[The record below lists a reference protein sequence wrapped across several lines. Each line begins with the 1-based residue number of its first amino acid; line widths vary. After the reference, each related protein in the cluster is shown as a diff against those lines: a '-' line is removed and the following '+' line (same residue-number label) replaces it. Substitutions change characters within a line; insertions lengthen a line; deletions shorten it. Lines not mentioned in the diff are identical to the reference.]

1 MVSTMNFEEYIGVG
15 KEFCLMSRFV
25 SLSPMCPR
33 HYLTANS
40 CIHEGYLDYDWP
52 RDWDYGWNRVGS
64 GVGADTCGP
73 GGAGAEQFW
82 NCAEVKIKRN
92 KSKEDKK
99 KKQSEKTSGSS
110 ADKFARGNKKKD
122 KPDKKRKKPDKRKK
136 PGKEDRQK
144 DKKKRPGKRKNSPKK
159 KRDEDKHNM
168 RKPMYPTEHGMKRGI
183 AR

>member
-1 MVSTMNFEEYIGVG
+1 MRNIAAGREIPPLANTI
-15 KEFCLMSRFV
+15 LLT
-25 SLSPMCPR
+25 SLTPPYHR
-33 HYLTANS
+33 
-40 CIHEGYLDYDWP
+40 
-52 RDWDYGWNRVGS
+52 
-64 GVGADTCGP
+64 
-73 GGAGAEQFW
+73 
-82 NCAEVKIKRN
+82 NCAEVKIKRD